1 MTKTY
6 SPALG
11 NHRTFDAGVNAD
23 GSEWMACDCHGYL
36 LERTVTD
43 GKRGAWMR
51 VKISE

>member
-11 NHRTFDAGVNAD
+11 NHRTFDCGTTPEGN
-23 GSEWMACDCHGYL
+23 EWMSCDCHGYL
-36 LERTVTD
+36 LERTVID

-51 VKISE
+51 VKVSE